1 MGHAPRNQPF
11 HPFALERLLSQWEHR
26 VEWNL
31 SESGVCPLPLREL
44 LTTSGALEDLL
55 ATPLAYPQTNGLPEL
70 RERIAG
76 LYPGASPDQI
86 LVTNG
91 CAEANFNALHTLT
104 APGDEVAVMR
114 PNYMQLWGAAR
125 NAGIDVRSFA
135 LDEDRGWGLDPPA
148 LASAVTPRTTLVA
161 VSNPNNPTGHIL
173 TDAEMAQV
181 VAAADRVGA
190 WLLADEVYAGSE
202 RVRREVTPSFWGR
215 YDRVIATGGLSKAYG
230 LPGLRI
236 GWVVAPAGLADEIW
250 ARQDYTTISTSML
263 SNTLAAIALSPD
275 TRARLIARGRRYIQE
290 GFDLLAR
297 WTAEHG
303 RVLTVTPPD
312 AGAIAFVRY
321 ALPLDSTELCR
332 RLLAEANVLVAPGEH
347 FGCDR
352 HLRLNHGLPAAYV
365 QKGLDRIWN
374 LIGSLA

>member
-1 MGHAPRNQPF
+1 MGHASGNRHF
-11 HPFALERLLSQWEHR
+11 LPFALERLLSQWEHR
-26 VEWNL
+26 VEYNL

-44 LTTSGALEDLL
+44 L
-55 ATPLAYPQTNGLPEL
+55 
-70 RERIAG
+70 
-76 LYPGASPDQI
+76 
-86 LVTNG
+86 
-91 CAEANFNALHTLT
+91 
-104 APGDEVAVMR
+104 
-114 PNYMQLWGAAR
+114 
-125 NAGIDVRSFA
+125 IDPA
-135 LDEDRGWGLDPPA
+135 A

-202 RVRREVTPSFWGR
+202 RLRREVTPSFWGR

-236 GWVVAPAGLADEIW
+236 GWVVAPAGLANEIW
-250 ARQDYTTISTSML
+250 ARQDYTTISTSIL
-263 SNTLAAIALSPD
+263 SNTLAAVALAPD

-297 WTAEHG
+297 WAAEHG
-303 RVLTVTPPD
+303 RLLTLTPPD

-321 ALPLDSTELCR
+321 ALPLDSTELSR
-332 RLLAEANVLVAPGEH
+332 RLLAEANVLVAPGDH
-347 FGCDR
+347 FGCAR

-365 QKGLDRIWN
+365 QTGLDRIST